1 MGSRTRQLVRLRR
14 ETYLAAG
21 LQIRV
26 DRSAGYR
33 LAHRLSDPIPTR
45 ALIHRSAFG
54 GERWGGRGL
63 VRRCG
68 DRAARRRMWSVL
80 GKAPPLALR

>member
-1 MGSRTRQLVRLRR
+1 MGSKESQPGAPQ
-14 ETYLAAG
+14 AAAHLIAG
-21 LQIRV
+21 SLTRV

-33 LAHRLSDPIPTR
+33 LTHRLSDPIPTR

-68 DRAARRRMWSVL
+68 DRAARRRM
-80 GKAPPLALR
+80 